1 MNKSYNITYR
11 NLWRNVQS
19 SKRPF
24 LVSHWRLKNNL
35 IWKVVLVSNISRT
48 ESDLYNIFAFLSF
61 CFSAIW
67 WTDQPMPKKQ
77 WFPWFFQILAKIQ
90 WKWSF
95 STLKVLRKLT
105 FKFKMLFCY
114 NQFDKMFVC
123 KIFQRISTFKISIWL
138 TFFCNGWNL
147 LSFNHI
153 AGDLALAGR
162 VL

>member
-1 MNKSYNITYR
+1 MNKSYNVTYR

-67 WTDQPMPKKQ
+67 WTDQPMSKKQ

-90 WKWSF
+90 WKWSSVLWKYQESWLSSSKCF
-95 STLKVLRKLT
+95 SATTNLIKCLYVRYYRESQLLK
-105 FKFKMLFCY
+105 F
-114 NQFDKMFVC
+114 QFG
-123 KIFQRISTFKISIWL
+123 WH
-138 TFFCNGWNL
+138 FFAMAEIC
-147 LSFNHI
+147 
-153 AGDLALAGR
+153 
-162 VL
+162 